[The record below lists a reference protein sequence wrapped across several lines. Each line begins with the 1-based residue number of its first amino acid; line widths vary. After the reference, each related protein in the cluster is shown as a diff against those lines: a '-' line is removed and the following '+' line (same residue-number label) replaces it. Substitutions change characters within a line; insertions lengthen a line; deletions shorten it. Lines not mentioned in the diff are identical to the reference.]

1 MDVVL
6 WRSHFFRL
14 AYRETNGKPAGLR
27 VWEKLSTVFS
37 TAAMVSVFVEMGKLS
52 HSDVE
57 STAEPSDAETV
68 EGSRSP
74 ESLSPRSS
82 DTTEPLHEEVE
93 ETCSRNVVVRSTF
106 IDFDDESM
114 AVCYRKL
121 RRVMTDS
128 VLAGVLVAP
137 EVYEPGKFS
146 DLQDE
151 ARSRTADEATQEA
164 QGKVVVEPK
173 SKPRDA
179 RQDGARHSATTE
191 RTTVMLRNLP
201 NNYTREMLLTLL
213 DEQGLAGRYD
223 FVYLPCDFYRAA
235 NLGYAFVNM
244 VDGAAVDAAWK
255 ALDGFSEWS
264 MPTSKVCQV
273 SWSGPHQGFR
283 SHVDRYRNSP
293 VMHKNVPDE
302 YKPVIF
308 KDGHRKAFPRP
319 TKKVKAP
326 LGVCK

>member
-1 MDVVL
+1 M
-6 WRSHFFRL
+6 
-14 AYRETNGKPAGLR
+14 
-27 VWEKLSTVFS
+27 FS
-37 TAAMVSVFVEMGKLS
+37 TAAMVSVFVQMGKLS
-52 HSDVE
+52 HSVVE
-57 STAEPSDAETV
+57 NTVATVPSDAETV
-68 EGSRSP
+68 EGSSSP

-82 DTTEPLHEEVE
+82 ATTEPVHEEGE
-93 ETCSRNVVVRSTF
+93 ETCSCHVVVRSTF

-114 AVCYRKL
+114 ALCYRKL

-146 DLQDE
+146 DQQEEHE
-151 ARSRTADEATQEA
+151 ARSRTAAEEATQKT

-179 RQDGARHSATTE
+179 RQDVPRQSSTTE

-223 FVYLPCDFYRAA
+223 FVYLPCDFHRAA

-244 VDGAAVDAAWK
+244 VDSAAVDAVWK
-255 ALDGFSEWS
+255 ALDGFSEWL

-273 SWSGPHQGFR
+273 SWSGPHQGFK

-293 VMHKNVPDE
+293 VMHKSVPEE

-308 KDGHRKAFPRP
+308 KDGRRKAFPRP

-326 LGVCK
+326 SGVCK